1 MVGVFF
7 FKDLFLKLIGLVAIS
22 TLILVRIVMNRARWV
37 KFGDSAIG
45 RMPIAG
51 GLNSIMSRR
60 VQKVFT
66 AERRLKERSG
76 GGVEDWSDSFF
87 DPTLESGIGAGEA
100 LPSPSPSHVPEDTSG
115 INQAVLDE
123 IRALRAEVGQLR
135 DAVGNGGQ
143 LAGSPD
149 AGGMAAPVASNDA
162 PMDVLPE
169 PVSSNFSH
177 SNRPGAS
184 EPDSDDLELI
194 RTQIEEMNEHI
205 HKAKVQIA
213 SLRHP
218 KAQDDRFMSAATE
231 LDAIVKDTE
240 MATHTILE
248 SAEQIDDLAMTLK
261 NSAPSDFVADHVEQ
275 IAFIV
280 TKIFESCNFQDIT
293 GQRINKVVS
302 TLAFVEERVH
312 NMISIWGEDA
322 FADLPVADKDDTEEK
337 PEDSELLNGPQLQGE
352 GISQD
357 DIDKLFD

>member
-1 MVGVFF
+1 MGP
-7 FKDLFLKLIGLVAIS
+7 
-22 TLILVRIVMNRARWV
+22 AR
-37 KFGDSAIG
+37 S
-45 RMPIAG
+45 G
-51 GLNSIMSRR
+51 GLKSIMSRR

-66 AERRLKERSG
+66 AERRLKERT
-76 GGVEDWSDSFF
+76 GGVIEDWSDSFF
-87 DPTLESGIGAGEA
+87 DPTLESSMGRGEA
-100 LPSPSPSHVPEDTSG
+100 TPSLPSPVAADEPSGLT
-115 INQAVLDE
+115 QAVLDE
-123 IRALRAEVGQLR
+123 IRALRGEVSQLR
-135 DAVGNGGQ
+135 QAVASGATINADAV
-143 LAGSPD
+143 
-149 AGGMAAPVASNDA
+149 MAATVTSNDA
-162 PMDVLPE
+162 SGDELPE
-169 PVSSNFSH
+169 PVSSTFTH

-184 EPDSDDLELI
+184 EPDRDDLELI

-205 HKAKVQIA
+205 HKAKIQIA

-218 KAQDDRFMSAATE
+218 KASDDRLVSAASE

-293 GQRINKVVS
+293 GQRINKVVR
-302 TLAFVEERVH
+302 TLEFVEERVH
-312 NMISIWGEDA
+312 NMILIWGEDA
-322 FADLPVADKDDTEEK
+322 FADLPMPEGVEKDAIEDAD
-337 PEDSELLNGPQLQGE
+337 LLNGPQLEGE

>member
-1 MVGVFF
+1 
-7 FKDLFLKLIGLVAIS
+7 
-22 TLILVRIVMNRARWV
+22 
-37 KFGDSAIG
+37 
-45 RMPIAG
+45 
-51 GLNSIMSRR
+51 MSRR

-66 AERRLKERSG
+66 AERRLKERTG
-76 GGVEDWSDSFF
+76 GVVEDWSDSFF
-87 DPTLESGIGAGEA
+87 DPSLESGMGAGA
-100 LPSPSPSHVPEDTSG
+100 AMPSSLPSPGAVAEPSGLT
-115 INQAVLDE
+115 QAVLDE
-123 IRALRAEVGQLR
+123 IRALRGEVSQLR
-135 DAVGNGGQ
+135 EAVASGATINSDAV
-143 LAGSPD
+143 
-149 AGGMAAPVASNDA
+149 MAAPVASNDA
-162 PMDVLPE
+162 PIDELPE
-169 PVSSNFSH
+169 PVSSTFTH

-184 EPDSDDLELI
+184 EPDRDDLELI

-205 HKAKVQIA
+205 HKAKIQIA

-218 KAQDDRFMSAATE
+218 KARDDRLVSAASE

-293 GQRINKVVS
+293 GQRINKVVR
-302 TLAFVEERVH
+302 TLEFVEERVH
-312 NMISIWGEDA
+312 NMILIWGEDA
-322 FADLPVADKDDTEEK
+322 FADLPMPEGADKEVI
-337 PEDSELLNGPQLQGE
+337 EDADLLNGPQLEGE

>member
-1 MVGVFF
+1 
-7 FKDLFLKLIGLVAIS
+7 
-22 TLILVRIVMNRARWV
+22 
-37 KFGDSAIG
+37 
-45 RMPIAG
+45 
-51 GLNSIMSRR
+51 MSRR

-66 AERRLKERSG
+66 AERRLKERTG
-76 GGVEDWSDSFF
+76 GVVEDWSESFF
-87 DPTLESGIGAGEA
+87 DPTLEAGIGAGEA
-100 LPSPSPSHVPEDTSG
+100 MPASSLSTSAPEEANGLT
-115 INQAVLDE
+115 QAVLDE
-123 IRALRAEVGQLR
+123 IRALRGEVSQLRAAVASGGGLNAGEASAAEV
-135 DAVGNGGQ
+135 
-143 LAGSPD
+143 P
-149 AGGMAAPVASNDA
+149 PVASNDA
-162 PMDVLPE
+162 PMDVLPD
-169 PVSSNFSH
+169 PVSSNFTH

-184 EPDSDDLELI
+184 EPDRDDLALI
-194 RTQIEEMNEHI
+194 RDQIAEMNEHI

-218 KAQDDRFMSAATE
+218 KASDDRLISATSE

-248 SAEQIDDLAMTLK
+248 SAEQIDDLSMTLK
-261 NSAPSDFVADHVEQ
+261 NSAPSEFVADHVEQ

-302 TLAFVEERVH
+302 TLEFVEERVH

-322 FADLPVADKDDTEEK
+322 FAELPVPESEEKDDV
-337 PEDSELLNGPQLQGE
+337 PDDSDLLNGPQLQGE

>member
-1 MVGVFF
+1 
-7 FKDLFLKLIGLVAIS
+7 
-22 TLILVRIVMNRARWV
+22 
-37 KFGDSAIG
+37 
-45 RMPIAG
+45 
-51 GLNSIMSRR
+51 MSRR

-66 AERRLKERSG
+66 AERRLKERAG
-76 GGVEDWSDSFF
+76 GSVEDWSDSFF
-87 DPTLESGIGAGEA
+87 DPTLESGLGAGDV
-100 LPSPSPSHVPEDTSG
+100 LPSPTPTPVAAEPSG

-123 IRALRAEVGQLR
+123 IRALRTEVAELR

-143 LAGSPD
+143 
-149 AGGMAAPVASNDA
+149 AASSAPASDDA

-169 PVSSNFSH
+169 PVSSEPSH
-177 SNRPGAS
+177 SNRPGAA
-184 EPDSDDLELI
+184 EPDRDDLELI
-194 RTQIEEMNEHI
+194 RTQIEQMNEHI
-205 HKAKVQIA
+205 HKAKLQIA

-218 KAQDDRFMSAATE
+218 KAEDDRFINAATE

-248 SAEQIDDLAMTLK
+248 SAEIIDDLTMTLK
-261 NSAPSDFVADHVEQ
+261 NSAPNDFVADHVEQ
-275 IAFIV
+275 IAFNV

-302 TLAFVEERVH
+302 TLEFVEERVH

-322 FADLPVADKDDTEEK
+322 FADLPVPEKESKDDA
-337 PEDSELLNGPQLQGE
+337 PEDSDLLNGPQLEGE